1 MATTTHNF
9 SDDNAIGKRGE
20 EIFRKCLDRWNCKYT
35 DVSDD
40 KRYQEQDIDFIVESR
55 KTPGKTVAVEVKND
69 QRIAETGNIFFETM
83 SNVDYST
90 EGCFKKSKA
99 ELMAIVSESER
110 LIYFVGTEILR
121 KFVDENSRTLR
132 FISRVPGSSSC
143 GYLIPVERIGKNV
156 IKIKKQR

>member
-1 MATTTHNF
+1 MTKHNF

-20 EIFRKCLDRWNCKYT
+20 EIFRKCLEKWNCKYT
-35 DVSDD
+35 DVSEDA
-40 KRYQEQDIDFIVESR
+40 RYQEQDIDFIVESR
-55 KTPGKTVAVEVKND
+55 KVDGKTVTVEVKND

-90 EGCFKKSKA
+90 EGCFKKTKA

-121 KFVDENSRTLR
+121 KYINENSKNLR
-132 FISRVPGSSSC
+132 FISRVPGSNSC
-143 GYLIPVERIGKNV
+143 GYLIPVERIKSDV
-156 IKIKKQR
+156 VKIRY